1 MKVVMIML
9 STAVMAAARTSE
21 QIKCPKYDTGE
32 PHVAP
37 LSGVIVGHAFC
48 VADPDCFINEHGLCA
63 ADPGCV
69 HEDCINWDCA
79 TWCHCFDGAALTTYE
94 MAGCTDGDDT
104 CDCGGDGEAG
114 GAEPVDGGGG
124 GPVTPPIDVTPYC
137 PMNSCASGWV
147 HKTFRSCGS
156 TTMPSYADKC
166 VGVTDFTL
174 DSGISGCAATA
185 SPALLCWNTDNNYQ
199 CCEGAGTIHEIVRD
213 YCPGNSCVAD
223 WTLHSAICP
232 GGNPATCWNTDNNYK
247 CC

>member
-104 CDCGGDGEAG
+104 CDCGGD
-114 GAEPVDGGGG
+114 
-124 GPVTPPIDVTPYC
+124 
-137 PMNSCASGWV
+137 S
-147 HKTFRSCGS
+147 RRR
-156 TTMPSYADKC
+156 
-166 VGVTDFTL
+166 
-174 DSGISGCAATA
+174 
-185 SPALLCWNTDNNYQ
+185 LL
-199 CCEGAGTIHEIVRD
+199 
-213 YCPGNSCVAD
+213 
-223 WTLHSAICP
+223 
-232 GGNPATCWNTDNNYK
+232 
-247 CC
+247 